1 MEVAMRIG
9 DTSSVEQP
17 RLQPTDAANTT
28 GRIERNERLGRTD
41 RVDGIERRRSPPAP
55 LAKDPERQGLQ
66 GKDESRISE
75 RAGLLRNLKAMRD
88 TNPGSFRATL
98 ASAAKQLREVAAG
111 KSGPEAR
118 SIEDLA
124 SKMSEAESTGDLSK
138 LASPGVQDTPSG
150 YGSPRTRALSRL
162 LSLSRQGSGEAAL
175 ASAVDRSSSSK
186 QLIGAPERPGS
197 QGAEAADRNRDGV
210 ISRTEERAFTDIRPR
225 LPTQLL

>member
-1 MEVAMRIG
+1 MRIG
-9 DTSSVEQP
+9 DTSTVEQS
-17 RLQPTDAANTT
+17 RLAPTDAAKTT
-28 GRIERNERLGRTD
+28 GRVERNERLGRTD
-41 RVDGIERRRSPPAP
+41 RVDGIERRQSPLAP
-55 LAKDPERQGLQ
+55 LAKDPDRQGTQ
-66 GKDESRISE
+66 GPDEARFSE
-75 RAGLLRNLKAMRD
+75 RAGLLRNLKSMRD

-118 SIEDLA
+118 SIEELA

-162 LSLSRQGSGEAAL
+162 LTLSRQGSGEPET
-175 ASAVDRSSSSK
+175 ASATDRAGSST

-197 QGAEAADRNRDGV
+197 QGAEAADKNRDGV
-210 ISRTEERAFTDIRPR
+210 ISRTEERAFNDLRPN